1 MEQFPDTIREQ
12 ARLWI
17 QMRQMDLEGQRKH
30 LESVLAKLPGG
41 DVRRGQA
48 VFKAEE
54 AACSKCHQI
63 GYVGGHA
70 GPDLSKLVVRDR
82 RDLLESILYPNASF
96 VRSYEP
102 VHIELVD
109 GETVS
114 GVMQQENKGLVRLMT
129 GPQSELLI
137 EEKDIHA
144 LLPSQVSL
152 MPSGL
157 GDLLTLGQ
165 LADLL
170 AFLESRR

>member
-1 MEQFPDTIREQ
+1 
-12 ARLWI
+12 
-17 QMRQMDLEGQRKH
+17 
-30 LESVLAKLPGG
+30 
-41 DVRRGQA
+41 
-48 VFKAEE
+48 
-54 AACSKCHQI
+54 
-63 GYVGGHA
+63 
-70 GPDLSKLVVRDR
+70 
-82 RDLLESILYPNASF
+82 
-96 VRSYEP
+96 
-102 VHIELVD
+102 
-109 GETVS
+109 
-114 GVMQQENKGLVRLMT
+114 MT

>member
-1 MEQFPDTIREQ
+1 
-12 ARLWI
+12 
-17 QMRQMDLEGQRKH
+17 
-30 LESVLAKLPGG
+30 
-41 DVRRGQA
+41 
-48 VFKAEE
+48 
-54 AACSKCHQI
+54 
-63 GYVGGHA
+63 
-70 GPDLSKLVVRDR
+70 
-82 RDLLESILYPNASF
+82 
-96 VRSYEP
+96 
-102 VHIELVD
+102 
-109 GETVS
+109 
-114 GVMQQENKGLVRLMT
+114 VMQQENKGLVRLMT

>member
-1 MEQFPDTIREQ
+1 MQ
-12 ARLWI
+12 A
-17 QMRQMDLEGQRKH
+17 
-30 LESVLAKLPGG
+30 
-41 DVRRGQA
+41 
-48 VFKAEE
+48 
-54 AACSKCHQI
+54 
-63 GYVGGHA
+63 
-70 GPDLSKLVVRDR
+70 PDLSKTGAVRDR

-144 LLPSQVSL
+144 LLPSRF
-152 MPSGL
+152 P
-157 GDLLTLGQ
+157 
-165 LADLL
+165 
-170 AFLESRR
+170 

>member
-1 MEQFPDTIREQ
+1 M
-12 ARLWI
+12 
-17 QMRQMDLEGQRKH
+17 
-30 LESVLAKLPGG
+30 
-41 DVRRGQA
+41 
-48 VFKAEE
+48 
-54 AACSKCHQI
+54 
-63 GYVGGHA
+63 
-70 GPDLSKLVVRDR
+70 
-82 RDLLESILYPNASF
+82 N
-96 VRSYEP
+96 
-102 VHIELVD
+102 

-129 GPQSELLI
+129 GPQSERLI
-137 EEKDIHA
+137 EEKDIQA